1 MINENS
7 RNSNDDDKTTSK
19 LFIIDA
25 KNAVLGRLSSFLA
38 VRLMGKHKVSYL
50 DNKICG
56 DRIVVVNARQIILT
70 GKKLNKKKYRHT
82 GYPGGIKSVTINEIL
97 KSKNPTILLRN
108 SVKNMLKKGPLGKQ
122 QLKNLYIYS
131 NTEHPYTKENP
142 MQLTLK

>member
-56 DRIVVVNARQIILT
+56 DRIVVINARQIILT
-70 GKKLNKKKYRHT
+70 GKKLNKKK
-82 GYPGGIKSVTINEIL
+82 I
-97 KSKNPTILLRN
+97 
-108 SVKNMLKKGPLGKQ
+108 
-122 QLKNLYIYS
+122 
-131 NTEHPYTKENP
+131 
-142 MQLTLK
+142 